1 MHEPEQCVLLDITFQ
16 LLRLFPEMQVQNPHQ
31 TKGLVPIDNSNS
43 TSWQGI
49 VKVTL
54 KECRCFW
61 VFKSYKPE
69 LVPES
74 AAVPIGSCFKK
85 LNTTI
90 LNRFKTNQ
98 SDDYIAS
105 PSAAG
110 RHMWV
115 STARDMHWTTSEGSS
130 RHRMS
135 QETVAGRFLSSLPG
149 TEAVSGGRVG

>member
-49 VKVTL
+49 APHVLKLLYTL
-54 KECRCFW
+54 STPSDVNRRR
-61 VFKSYKPE
+61 V
-69 LVPES
+69 
-74 AAVPIGSCFKK
+74 
-85 LNTTI
+85 LNLIT
-90 LNRFKTNQ
+90 LAQMREAKR

-115 STARDMHWTTSEGSS
+115 STARDMHWTTSEGSRLGIGCHRKPS
-130 RHRMS
+130 R
-135 QETVAGRFLSSLPG
+135 VGFLSSYLARRRLAAAG
-149 TEAVSGGRVG
+149 WDKGS